1 MYLAEGQSAESSFH
15 GFDIFMILFTILT
28 VFALVRAVQH
38 KNKFAIGFSAVVLLT
53 FLFADL
59 IMILNWFGQLENVLA
74 LFGL

>member
-59 IMILNWFGQLENVLA
+59 IMVLNWFGQLENVLA
-74 LFGL
+74 IFGL